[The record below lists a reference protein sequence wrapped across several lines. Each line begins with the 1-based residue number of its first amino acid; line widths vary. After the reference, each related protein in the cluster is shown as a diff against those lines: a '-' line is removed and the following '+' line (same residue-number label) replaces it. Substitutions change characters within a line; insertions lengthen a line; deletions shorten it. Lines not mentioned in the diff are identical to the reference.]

1 MSEITFSYAER
12 EVLVRQIQA
21 WFAEELDQDIGGF
34 DAGFLLDFFIEKV
47 GPAFYNQGLRDAE
60 SALSMRMDALLEALR
75 DLEKP
80 VPV

>member
-21 WFAEELDQDIGGF
+21 WFAEELDQEIGGF